1 MTTLPFPRPA
11 SSAGRL
17 HLSVALASLACLTP
31 ASPAAAQSQAG
42 IATARFAPTDAE
54 LPNPERG
61 WYKAGVGN
69 LDRLNPEA
77 LDEAYRA
84 GRRLVYARIDLAPY
98 RTRPIPA
105 AYLKKLEAGFETA
118 RRAGVKLIVRGVYN
132 YPSGETAY
140 RNAEDAPLAQVLH
153 HIAQLKPL
161 LHDNEDVIAFVQAGF
176 IGAWGE
182 WHTSSNGLTEPAAR
196 VQIRDALLAAVPQGR
211 FVQFRYPP
219 HLIEWTPE
227 LRTGPAA
234 TRLRVAFHNDCFMAS
249 RTDVGTF
256 DEDATLRASQQEH
269 MARLGDVAPFGGETC
284 NPADDQNPEPR
295 TSCADILREGARY
308 NLTYLN
314 DGYYRPLF
322 HQRWIEQGCHDEV
335 SRRMGYRLRLIEAS
349 HRRSARPGDA
359 FGLSLVLAND
369 GWARPFNPRP
379 LELLLRDQRSGR
391 VRAVSALSAD
401 PRGWVPGAEQ
411 KLSLRLTL
419 PDDLASGTYDLFLAL
434 PDASARL
441 RADPRYSI
449 RFANRDDPA
458 SGQRWESGL
467 GAFGTGTTLN
477 VSGN

>member
-1 MTTLPFPRPA
+1 MAPLPLPRPA
-11 SSAGRL
+11 SSAAKGLRL
-17 HLSVALASLACLTP
+17 IGALAAFTCLTL
-31 ASPAAAQSQAG
+31 ASPAAAQSQAD
-42 IATARFAPTDAE
+42 ITTARFAPTDAE

-69 LDRLNPEA
+69 LDRLDPEA
-77 LDEAYRA
+77 LAEAYRA

-98 RTRPIPA
+98 RTRPIPT

-132 YPSGETAY
+132 YPAGETAY
-140 RNAEDAPLAQVLH
+140 RNAQDAPLAQVLH

-196 VQIRDALLAAVPQGR
+196 LQIRDALLEAVPQGR

-227 LRTGPAA
+227 LRAGPAA

-256 DEDATLRASQQEH
+256 DEDAALRTSQQEH
-269 MARLGDVAPFGGETC
+269 MARLGDVSPFGGETC
-284 NPADDQNPEPR
+284 NPADDQNPESR
-295 TSCADILREGARY
+295 TSCADILTEGARY

-322 HQRWIEQGCHDEV
+322 HQRWIDQGCHDEV
-335 SRRMGYRLRLIEAS
+335 SRKMGYRLRLIDAS

-359 FGLSLVLAND
+359 LGMTLVVRND

-379 LELLLRDQRSGR
+379 LEILLRNRASGKAL
-391 VRAVSALSAD
+391 AVSAPSTDARSWL
-401 PRGWVPGAEQ
+401 PGVER
-411 KLSLRLTL
+411 KLSL
-419 PDDLASGTYDLFLAL
+419 DLALPRDLAPGAYDLLLAL

-441 RADPRYSI
+441 RNDRRYSI
-449 RFANRDDPA
+449 RFANADDGA
-458 SGQRWESGL
+458 SDQRWVPEL
-467 GAFGTGTTLN
+467 GAFSTGTVLTIDN
-477 VSGN
+477 